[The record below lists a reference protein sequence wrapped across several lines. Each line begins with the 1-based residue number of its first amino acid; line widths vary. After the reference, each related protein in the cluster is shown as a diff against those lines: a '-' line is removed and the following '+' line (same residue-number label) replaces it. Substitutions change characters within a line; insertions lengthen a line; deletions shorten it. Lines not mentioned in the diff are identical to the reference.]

1 MGLPKQA
8 INIPF
13 NQGLDLKSDPRQI
26 APGKF
31 LALQNSIFTKEGL
44 LQKRNGYKQ
53 LANLPLSANFA
64 TTFNGNL
71 TAIGNTL
78 QAYSQGTNTWVNK
91 GNLRQAQLET
101 LPLIR
106 SSTNQSQSDSAVSSN
121 GLVCTVFT
129 DNITSGTITNPSYK
143 YVIADST
150 TGQNISAPTVIPV
163 SSGTVTGS
171 PRIFVLGKYFV
182 IVFTNIITATP
193 HLQYIAIALTNP
205 TVIASQA
212 NITSQYTNS
221 STVNWDGVV
230 ANNNLYLA
238 WNGSDG
244 GGAIRMIS
252 LSSTLALSAPVI
264 FAGHVAT
271 IMSVTF
277 DATTPSPVI
286 WASFYD
292 SASSTGYVLAVNQIL
307 GTVLAPTQIITTG
320 SFLNITSTS
329 QNMILS
335 VFYEADNAYSY
346 DSSIKTHFINKKTVT
361 QAGVVSSANV
371 VARSVGLASKA
382 FLISSQEYMLVVY
395 SSAFQ
400 PTYFLIDSSG
410 NVISKL
416 AYSNAAGYF
425 VLGLPGVT
433 VTNNIIQVSY
443 LVKDLIEAVNKEQG
457 LANPAGIYSQ
467 TGVNLVSFTLNEV
480 PISTA
485 EIGNELNLSGGILWG
500 YDGYSITEQGFHLWP
515 DNVEVTTSGA
525 GGLITAQ
532 QYFYQAIYEWTDN
545 QGNVFRSAPSIPVSI
560 TTTGATSSNTINIPT
575 LRLTYKTA
583 NPLKIVIYRWSTA
596 QQNYYQ
602 VTSLAVPVLNNTT
615 IDSIAFVDKLA
626 DSTILGNELIYTTGG
641 VIENIGAPACT
652 VMTLYKSR
660 LILVDAE
667 DRNLLWYSKQVIEST
682 PVEMSDLFTIYV
694 APTAAAQGA
703 TGPITALSALDDK
716 LIIFKRDAIYYITG
730 NGPDNTGAQND
741 FSEPIF
747 ITSTVGC
754 ANQNSIVMTPQGLMF
769 QSDKGIWLLDR
780 NLSTTYIG
788 SPVEDFNEFTVFSS
802 KTIPG
807 TNFVLFTMSNGTT
820 LMYDY
825 FYGQWGEFINIPAV
839 SSTLY
844 QDLHTYINRFGQVFQ
859 ENPGSYLDGAKPVL
873 MSFITGWFNLAGI
886 QGFQRAH
893 YFYLLGEFISPH
905 KISAQIAYDYN
916 PTAVQQTIITPD
928 NYDGFYGDY
937 SVYGGSDTYSKSPVE
952 PWRVFLEKQ
961 KCQAFQ
967 IQFNEI
973 YDASHGGIPGAGLT
987 LSGINLVF
995 GLKKQYVP
1003 IAAANSAG

>member
-13 NQGLDLKSDPRQI
+13 NQGLDQKSDPRQI

-71 TAIGNTL
+71 TAIGNSL

-91 GNLRQAQLET
+91 GTLRQAQLET

-171 PRIFVLGKYFV
+171 PRVFVLGKYFV

-320 SFLNITSTS
+320 SFLNITSTA

-361 QAGVVSSANV
+361 QAGVVSSATV

-500 YDGYSITEQGFHLWP
+500 YDGYSIVEQGFSLWP

-602 VTSLAVPVLNNTT
+602 VTSLAIPVLNNTA

-652 VMTLYKSR
+652 VMTLFKSR
-660 LILVDAE
+660 LMLVDAE

-741 FSEPIF
+741 FSDPIF

-844 QDLHTYINRFGQVFQ
+844 QNLHTYINRFGQVFQ